1 MLLLP
6 LYPTLQF
13 PKIPR
18 SPQIPSGLCRHTH
31 PQPKHGNLTPRTYP
45 PSLSIPFLP
54 IYITP
59 IIQFEN
65 NYLVFILYEVSNSGF
80 KKRGG
85 RSAMFTA
92 DPSPRI
98 LLTRSAKISIKPQH
112 TNGTACRTRK
122 LVVPRLHRPCNC
134 VLYLKTRRPR

>member
-18 SPQIPSGLCRHTH
+18 SPQIPSGLCRHIH

-85 RSAMFTA
+85 W
-92 DPSPRI
+92 
-98 LLTRSAKISIKPQH
+98 
-112 TNGTACRTRK
+112 C
-122 LVVPRLHRPCNC
+122 RPCSLQILRLASC
-134 VLYLKTRRPR
+134 SQDPRRSQSNRNTPTAQRAEQGNSSCRAYTAHVSALCT